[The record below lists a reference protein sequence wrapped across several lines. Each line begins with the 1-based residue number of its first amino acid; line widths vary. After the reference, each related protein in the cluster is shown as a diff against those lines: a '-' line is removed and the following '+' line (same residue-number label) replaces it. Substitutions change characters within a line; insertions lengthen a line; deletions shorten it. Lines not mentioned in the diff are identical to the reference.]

1 MARPGRKKTREELKL
16 YMRDRRAN
24 IRRARDVLM
33 VQIHSGIKATI
44 ENGPDGQ
51 PGIKMTA
58 KFNEQQWAAITE
70 LAEAEHADPEEM
82 IEDMLHQLMLAWRRE
97 RDEKRA
103 RVN

>member
-1 MARPGRKKTREELKL
+1 MARPGRTKTREELKL

-33 VQIHSGIKATI
+33 VQIHSGLKATI
-44 ENGPDGQ
+44 EPGPDGR
-51 PGIKMTA
+51 PGIKMTTQ
-58 KFNEQQWAAITE
+58 FNEQQWAAITE

-97 RDEKRA
+97 RDVRKGSK
-103 RVN
+103 